1 MLVKNNDLIFEK
13 TYAPETETYD
23 LELIKGNKFLKF
35 IFGGN
40 GDLCISLLAEDN
52 SFEITK
58 ENSEIYKKFDKLYNS
73 IKDCKIVDDMVLDTD
88 INSFSSDNISKRIK
102 NTQAYKNL
110 FADNNINYHSDNQI
124 YEDSTILKISKQED
138 NYTLEFIPNEDDYI
152 PSIEITNS
160 GSRYGLLHIPFMHLY
175 NALCKIDCTYH
186 QIDIDEY
193 MYVKKKQVR

>member
-1 MLVKNNDLIFEK
+1 MVNDDLIFEK
-13 TYAPETETYD
+13 TYAPETGTYD

-58 ENSEIYKKFDKLYNS
+58 ENSEIYKQFDKLYNS
-73 IKDCKIVDDMVLDTD
+73 IKDCKIVDDKVFDAD
-88 INSFSSDNISKRIK
+88 IDFFSSDNISKRIK
-102 NTQAYKNL
+102 NSQVYKDL
-110 FADNNINYHSDNQI
+110 FSDNCINYHSDNQI
-124 YEDSTILKISKQED
+124 YEEATILKISKQED
-138 NYTLEFIPNEDDYI
+138 NYTIEFITNEDDYI

-160 GSRYGLLHIPFMHLY
+160 GSRYGLLHMPFMQLY
-175 NALCKIDCTYH
+175 NALSKLDCTYH
-186 QIDIDEY
+186 QMDIDEY

>member
-1 MLVKNNDLIFEK
+1 MENDDLIFEK
-13 TYAPETETYD
+13 TYAPETGTYD

-73 IKDCKIVDDMVLDTD
+73 IKDCKIVDDKVLDTD
-88 INSFSSDNISKRIK
+88 IDFFSNNNISKRIK
-102 NTQAYKNL
+102 NSQAYKDL
-110 FADNNINYHSDNQI
+110 FSDNSINYHSDNQI
-124 YEDSTILKISKQED
+124 YEDATILKISKQED
-138 NYTLEFIPNEDDYI
+138 NYTLEFITNEDDYI

-160 GSRYGLLHIPFMHLY
+160 GSRYGLLHMPFMQLY
-175 NALCKIDCTYH
+175 NALSKLDCNYH